1 MRDSGEEVII
11 SYDAGGRVLDSGGG
25 GVVGGEPIMSAAA
38 EEAIIA
44 HYEDFHLFMYGY
56 IPFFVAV
63 LIVFLSCI
71 WLFKTFTR

>member
-1 MRDSGEEVII
+1 MRFHDSGAEII
-11 SYDAGGRVLDSGGG
+11 IDSGYDDHLGDAF
-25 GVVGGEPIMSAAA
+25 SSAA

-63 LIVFLSCI
+63 IVVSLSCI